1 MIENVALF
9 MLRMQLGDQAKIT
22 VITVTKKLGSLQQ
35 GIMHWKTI
43 TSNTLC
49 KFISIIISRR

>member
-43 TSNTLC
+43 TSNTLY
-49 KFISIIISRR
+49 KF